1 MEIKFRTKQ
10 KSKIVDIDNSIL
22 SIQTSDTSLVNNLIE
37 DYDVVVIDNRNDYF
51 ISDTVLNEIAS
62 YNKYPELPL
71 VYEVLKILDLD
82 VSFMDKEIIT
92 LSRTERYFL
101 NLLRNISKL
110 NKIIFFKDIF
120 LGSDLSVQKRLLK
133 VINYL
138 KSKDYIVIISSSD
151 VDVLYKNSDYS
162 LISNKSNIKF
172 DTTEEIYSDVK
183 TLMKYKLDIP
193 TLSYIT
199 YKAKEEKNIK
209 LFYSKDVRD
218 IIKDIY
224 KHV

>member
-10 KSKIVDIDNSIL
+10 KSRIVDIDNSVL

-71 VYEVLKILDLD
+71 VYEVLKILDLEE
-82 VSFMDKEIIT
+82 SFMDKEIIT

-110 NKIIFFKDIF
+110 NKIILFKDIF
-120 LGSDLSVQKRLLK
+120 LGIDLSVQKRLLK

-162 LISNKSNIKF
+162 LISNKSNIMF

-199 YKAKEEKNIK
+199 YKAKEEKNVK

>member
-10 KSKIVDIDNSIL
+10 KSKIIDIDNTIL
-22 SIQTSDTSLVNNLIE
+22 SIQSSDTSLVNNLIE
-37 DYDVVVIDNRNDYF
+37 DYDIVLIDNRNDYF
-51 ISDTVLNEIAS
+51 ISDTVLNEISS
-62 YNKYPELPL
+62 YNKYPELQL
-71 VYEVLKILDLD
+71 VYEIMKILDID
-82 VSFMDKEIIT
+82 ETFMDKEIIT
-92 LSRTERYFL
+92 LSRTERYYL
-101 NLLRNISKL
+101 NLLRNISKI
-110 NKIIFFKDIF
+110 NKIILFKDLF
-120 LGSDLSVQKRLLK
+120 LGIDLSIQKRLLK

-138 KSKDYIVIISSSD
+138 KAKNYIVIICSSD

-162 LISNKSNIKF
+162 IISNKSNIKF
-172 DTTEEIYSDVK
+172 DTTELIYSDVK
-183 TLMKYKLDIP
+183 TLMKYKLEVP

-199 YKAKEEKNIK
+199 YKAKEEKNVK

>member
-10 KSKIVDIDNSIL
+10 KSKIVDIDNSVL

-71 VYEVLKILDLD
+71 VYEVLKILDLEE
-82 VSFMDKEIIT
+82 SFMDKEIIT

-110 NKIIFFKDIF
+110 NKIILFKDIF

>member
-37 DYDVVVIDNRNDYF
+37 DYDLVVIDNRNEYF

-71 VYEVLKILDLD
+71 VYEVLNILDLEE
-82 VSFMDKEIIT
+82 SFMDKEIIT

-120 LGSDLSVQKRLLK
+120 LGIDLSVQKRLLK

-199 YKAKEEKNIK
+199 YKAKEEKNVK

>member
-162 LISNKSNIKF
+162 LISNKSNIMF

>member
-10 KSKIVDIDNSIL
+10 KSKIVDIDNSVL

-71 VYEVLKILDLD
+71 VYEVLKILDLEE
-82 VSFMDKEIIT
+82 SFMDKEIIT

-110 NKIIFFKDIF
+110 NKIILFKDIF
-120 LGSDLSVQKRLLK
+120 LGIDLSVQKRLLK

-162 LISNKSNIKF
+162 LISNKSNIMF

-199 YKAKEEKNIK
+199 YKAKEEKNVK

>member
-82 VSFMDKEIIT
+82 ESFMDKEIIT

-120 LGSDLSVQKRLLK
+120 LGIDLSVQKRLLK

-138 KSKDYIVIISSSD
+138 KSKDYIVIISSTD

>member
-10 KSKIVDIDNSIL
+10 KSKIINVDNSIL
-22 SIQTSDTSLVNNLIE
+22 SIQTVDMSLIDNLIE
-37 DYDVVVIDNRNDYF
+37 DYNVVVIDNKNDYF
-51 ISDTVLNEIAS
+51 ISDIVLNEITS
-62 YNKYPELPL
+62 YNRYPELQL
-71 VYEVLKILDLD
+71 VYEVSNILGLD
-82 VSFMDKEIIT
+82 ENFMDKEIIS

-110 NKIIFFKDIF
+110 NKIILFKDIF
-120 LGSDLSVQKRLLK
+120 LGLDLGIQKKLMK

-138 KSKDYIVIISSSD
+138 KLQKYIVIICSSD

-162 LISNKSNIKF
+162 LICNKFNIKC
-172 DTTEEIYSDVK
+172 DKTDLIYSDVK
-183 TLMKYKLDIP
+183 LLMKYKLDIP
-193 TLSYIT
+193 TLSYVT
-199 YKAKEEKNIK
+199 YKAKEEKNVK

>member
-22 SIQTSDTSLVNNLIE
+22 SIQTSDASLVNNLIE

-71 VYEVLKILDLD
+71 VYEVLKILDLGE
-82 VSFMDKEIIT
+82 SFMDKEIIT

-110 NKIIFFKDIF
+110 NKMILFKDIF
-120 LGSDLSVQKRLLK
+120 LGIDLSIQKRLLK

-138 KSKDYIVIISSSD
+138 KSKDYIVIILSTD

-162 LISNKSNIKF
+162 LISNKSNIRF
-172 DTTEEIYSDVK
+172 DATEEIYSDVK
-183 TLMKYKLDIP
+183 TLMKCKLDVP